1 MSEYEFENTPSG
13 IRWKF
18 VAGGIIIVGAIIY
31 LIASSAAASAQYF
44 LTVEEAIHHTQENGL
59 DGRNLRVSGAVLG
72 DSIEYDM
79 DSLELEFT
87 IAHVPGDNQILEE
100 QGGLAR
106 ALHQAVNDPDAAIL
120 DVAYTGPVPDLLQ
133 HEAQAILTGRI
144 GDDGVFYAD
153 EILLKCPTKYESSV
167 PGQSEE

>member
-1 MSEYEFENTPSG
+1 MIEHEFENTPSG

-18 VAGGIIIVGAIIY
+18 VVGGIVIVGAIVY
-31 LIASSAAASAQYF
+31 LIISSAAASAQYF
-44 LTVEEAIHHTQENGL
+44 LTVEEAIYQFQENNL
-59 DGRNLRVSGAVLG
+59 NGRNLRVSGAVLG
-72 DSIEYDM
+72 DSIQYDM

-100 QGGLAR
+100 QGGLAA
-106 ALHQAVNDPDAAIL
+106 ALHEAVNNPDAAVL
-120 DVAYTGPVPDLLQ
+120 AVAYTGPIPDLLQ
-133 HEAQAILTGRI
+133 NEAQAILTGRI
-144 GDDGVFYAD
+144 GNDGIFYAD

>member
-1 MSEYEFENTPSG
+1 MNEYEFENSRSG

-18 VAGGIIIVGAIIY
+18 VFGGLVIVGAIIY
-31 LIASSAAASAQYF
+31 LIASSASASAQYF
-44 LTVEEAIHHTQENGL
+44 LTVEEAVQQSEEDGL
-59 DGRNLRVSGAVLG
+59 NGRNLRVSGAVLG

-87 IAHVPGDNQILEE
+87 IAHVPGDNQVLED
-100 QGGLAR
+100 QGGLAA
-106 ALHQAVNDPDAAIL
+106 ALHQAANDPGAAVL

-133 HEAQAILTGRI
+133 HEAQAILTGQL
-144 GDDGVFYAD
+144 GTDGIFYAD

-167 PGQSEE
+167 PGQTEE